1 MFCCLNAYYFL
12 NGYVYYEEEDSLA
25 VRYWIA
31 YQCTKFNFNSVRMIK
46 LTDFE
51 EKSFFENLKIKT
63 AISTSNLSSRTIR
76 YNNRP
81 AHYRNV
87 FDDIKTL
94 YFKADPMRS
103 ISSPI
108 KGIESETETNNEYN
122 EIEQTCENKNE

>member
-1 MFCCLNAYYFL
+1 
-12 NGYVYYEEEDSLA
+12 
-25 VRYWIA
+25 
-31 YQCTKFNFNSVRMIK
+31 MIK